1 MYKIDFFKKALDIRG
16 YVYEQLGDFQVQ
28 IEFEN
33 CTVVV
38 WETLSENLYFKVID
52 LKGDKVFAKTY
63 KTINNIFKYGFKNI
77 II

>member
-1 MYKIDFFKKALDIRG
+1 MYKIDFFKKALEVRG

-28 IEFEN
+28 IKFEN

-38 WETLSENLYFKVID
+38 WETLSEDLYFKVID
-52 LKGDKVFAKTY
+52 LKGDKVFTKTY

-77 II
+77 IK